1 MQAHQPQGGTEQATT
16 PIVKARAWIEQNALV
31 LDTETTGL
39 DETAEIVEVSLIDC
53 HGTVLMN
60 TFVRPNQPIPE
71 EASAIHGITD
81 AMVSS
86 APSWLQI
93 RNQFFSLVSGRPVV
107 IYNADYDTRIILQTD
122 APYGLP
128 LPALDT
134 HCAMLTYAE
143 HWGQWDERRNNWKWQ
158 RLTAAAEQQ
167 GVRPE
172 GQAHRALAD
181 CRMTLG
187 IIRAMAQEVARD

>member
-1 MQAHQPQGGTEQATT
+1 MTT
-16 PIVKARAWIEQNALV
+16 PIEKARKWIEQNALI

-39 DETAEIVEVSLIDC
+39 DETAEIIEVSLIDC

-60 TFVRPNQPIPE
+60 TLVRPSQPIPE
-71 EASAIHGITD
+71 EASAIHGITNI
-81 AMVSS
+81 MVVN
-86 APSWLQI
+86 APSWQQI
-93 RNQFFSLVSGRPVV
+93 RRHFLELVSGRPVL
-107 IYNADYDTRIILQTD
+107 IYNADYDTRIIRQTD

-128 LPALDT
+128 LPALDA

-143 HWGQWDERRNNWKWQ
+143 HWGQWDERRDNWKWQ

-167 GVRPE
+167 GVIPE
-172 GQAHRALAD
+172 GQPHRALAD

-187 IIRAMAQEVARD
+187 IIRAMAQEVAHD